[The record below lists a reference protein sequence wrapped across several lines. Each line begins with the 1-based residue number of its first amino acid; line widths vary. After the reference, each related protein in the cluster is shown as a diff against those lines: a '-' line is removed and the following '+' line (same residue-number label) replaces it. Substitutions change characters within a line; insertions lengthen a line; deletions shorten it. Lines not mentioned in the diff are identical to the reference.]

1 MVVIMSAGL
10 PSVVMVVMV
19 VIMSAAQVYLERRGR
34 KAHVH
39 HHGGLPPQ
47 AEGVSRLNQNFYDQY
62 RV

>member
-19 VIMSAAQVYLERRGR
+19 VMVVIMMSAVQVYLERRGR

-39 HHGGLPPQ
+39 HHGGLPSQ
-47 AEGVSRLNQNFYDQY
+47 AEGVSRLNQNLS
-62 RV
+62 